1 MSFLVFLNS
10 WPAWFKSKI
19 IEKFSTPKLILNPLN
34 KSAWNLQV
42 KLDVAASSNAE
53 KDRSEL
59 HKVWIF
65 FNFSLERRLLWRNWM
80 TSQLFALLKARKCPF
95 VAKDNRVKFDT
106 HLKSGSDLI
115 PAKKANYSIIYCESS
130 RYASLL
136 I

>member
-65 FNFSLERRLLWRNWM
+65 LIFHW
-80 TSQLFALLKARKCPF
+80 
-95 VAKDNRVKFDT
+95 KDGFCDET
-106 HLKSGSDLI
+106 EWHH
-115 PAKKANYSIIYCESS
+115 NYSRFSKRESV
-130 RYASLL
+130 LL
-136 I
+136 